1 VIDALRKRDLEPAI
15 AWVEANREFLDSRD
29 SPLEFL
35 LHRSQ
40 YLRILSSSP
49 IATSEPSPA
58 LTYAS
63 ANLLPL
69 QHRYPHDIPKLIN
82 CILYGGSP
90 ESLASSYP
98 EFATPAIHTCLE
110 TAFTREYCAQQQ
122 VSQLAPLKVVSN
134 IGGGV
139 ALPRIEKG
147 KKIMKERKGDWSH
160 TEEIPVEIPLSPENY
175 YHSIFICPVSREQ
188 ATETNPPMMLQCGH
202 VIVRDSLNKLT
213 KAHTRIKCPYCPK
226 ESNPREAIQLCF

>member
-1 VIDALRKRDLEPAI
+1 M
-15 AWVEANREFLDSRD
+15 EANREFLDSRD

-160 TEEIPVEIPLSPENY
+160 TEEIPASLFSYRHCWLLSYRLFLGGN
-175 YHSIFICPVSREQ
+175 SAITRE
-188 ATETNPPMMLQCGH
+188 LL
-202 VIVRDSLNKLT
+202 SLHFHLSSFEGAGNGD
-213 KAHTRIKCPYCPK
+213 
-226 ESNPREAIQLCF
+226 

>member
-1 VIDALRKRDLEPAI
+1 
-15 AWVEANREFLDSRD
+15 VEANREFLDSRD
-29 SPLEFL
+29 SPLGFL

-40 YLRILSSSP
+40 YLRILASSS
-49 IATSEPSPA
+49 IISLTSEPSPA

-63 ANLLPL
+63 AHLLPL
-69 QHRYPHDIPKLIN
+69 QHRYPHDVPKLIN
-82 CILYGGSP
+82 CMLYGGSP

-110 TAFTREYCAQQQ
+110 IAFTREYCAQQQ
-122 VSQLAPLKVVSN
+122 VSQQAPLKVVSN

-160 TEEIPVEIPLSPENY
+160 TEDIPASLSDKL
-175 YHSIFICPVSREQ
+175 IFI
-188 ATETNPPMMLQCGH
+188 
-202 VIVRDSLNKLT
+202 
-213 KAHTRIKCPYCPK
+213 
-226 ESNPREAIQLCF
+226 